1 MMVGVGVSRKALV
14 HSIKG
19 VAPVSNAPRR
29 HPLLMASALQAV
41 TLGCWVVDRALVLFR
56 TCARRQK
63 CHHHENSKKQEHM
76 HVGMPL
82 KRTAVLGVLIKRGGG
97 GVQQGFNAELKP
109 MKRSAKVR
117 SMMGGCRRWFK
128 VLVVWYYRS
137 VVMIN
142 SENSSIEIT
151 EQGAQYVNGRIPPP
165 TTNRRPADT
174 LNVHSAIG
182 MPRVR
187 PPSLPPPEL
196 LGFVRPSCF
205 A

>member
-1 MMVGVGVSRKALV
+1 MPLMKSACSSCREKKGVPEGQGGVGCYMMVGVGVSRKALV

-41 TLGCWVVDRALVLFR
+41 TLGCWIVDRALVLFR

-97 GVQQGFNAELKP
+97 GGTTGFKP
-109 MKRSAKVR
+109 GAHPLRAPRKR
-117 SMMGGCRRWFK
+117 
-128 VLVVWYYRS
+128 
-137 VVMIN
+137 
-142 SENSSIEIT
+142 
-151 EQGAQYVNGRIPPP
+151 Q
-165 TTNRRPADT
+165 
-174 LNVHSAIG
+174 H
-182 MPRVR
+182 
-187 PPSLPPPEL
+187 
-196 LGFVRPSCF
+196 
-205 A
+205 